1 MLRLSKSEKFAY
13 MFMLPAIASI
23 TLLSIYPIAY
33 SFWLSLLDYV
43 LTKPGPYPF
52 VGPKNYVDV
61 LTSYYFLNSFAITMK
76 FTFETIGMELLIGL
90 ALALILNE
98 TFKGRSIA
106 RALIL
111 IPWAIPDVV
120 AGLIWRW
127 IFNPNYGVF
136 NGLLYSLGLISSYVS
151 WLGSPSTALECM
163 SVALIWR
170 ELPLAAFLLLAGLQ
184 AIPSEMYES
193 AKIDGASVFTCFRS
207 ITLPWLK
214 PQISIILIL
223 ETMTS
228 IRILSLVYVMT
239 GGGPGGSTSV
249 LAYYTYNEAFQ
260 FYNFGVG
267 ATLCYIL
274 ALLSFGFAIIYAH
287 FLSAEALY

>member
-1 MLRLSKSEKFAY
+1 MFRLSKSEKFAY
-13 MFMLPAIASI
+13 IFMLPAIFSI
-23 TLLSIYPIAY
+23 TILSIYPILY

-43 LTKPGPYPF
+43 LTKPGPYEF
-52 VGPKNYVDV
+52 VGIKNYIDV
-61 LTSYYFLNSFAITMK
+61 LGSDYFLRSFGITMK
-76 FTFETIGMELLIGL
+76 FALETVSMELLIGL

-98 TFKGRSIA
+98 SFKGRGVA

-127 IFNPNYGVF
+127 IFNPNYGAL
-136 NGLLYSLGLISSYVS
+136 NGLLYQFGLIHSYIS

-184 AIPSEMYES
+184 SIPPEMYES
-193 AKIDGASVFTCFRS
+193 AKIDGASSLTSFIH

-214 PQISIILIL
+214 PQISIVLIL
-223 ETMTS
+223 ETMMS

-239 GGGPGGSTSV
+239 GGGPAGSTSV
-249 LAYYTYNEAFQ
+249 LAYYTWNEAFQ
-260 FYNFGVG
+260 YYNFGAG
-267 ATLCYIL
+267 ATLCYII
-274 ALLSFGFAIIYAH
+274 ALLSFAFALVYAKL
-287 FLSAEALY
+287 LSAESLY